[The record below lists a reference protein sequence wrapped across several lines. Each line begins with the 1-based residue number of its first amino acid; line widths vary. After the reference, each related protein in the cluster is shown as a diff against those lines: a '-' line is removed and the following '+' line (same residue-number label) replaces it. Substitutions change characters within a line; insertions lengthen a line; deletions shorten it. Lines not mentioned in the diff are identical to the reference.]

1 MPQTPTPDL
10 MRQIRWPLRLTW
22 AGLWAERVS
31 RAFWPL
37 WTLCLLALSALSFG
51 ALDALPLEL
60 AWAALITA
68 IVAALAALVLGW
80 RRFHRPRRAEALARL
95 DASLPGQPLSALAD
109 DQAIGGQDPAS
120 IAVWQAHRTRMAARA
135 ATARPVRPNLDLARR
150 DPFGLRFVALTALLV
165 ALMFGSLWRVASV
178 TGLGTGPAEAMMNG
192 PTWEGW
198 AQPPLHTGK
207 PALYLNDIPAGR
219 LDLPR
224 GTRVQLR
231 LYGELGALT
240 LSETVSAATTPPP
253 ASDLSQN
260 FEVMQDGA
268 IAINGPGGRAW
279 QVVALKDAAP
289 TVQITG
295 EVSRERDGKMKL
307 PFAATDDFSVTGGT
321 AIVTLDLDRVDRRFG
336 LAIARE
342 PRAPL
347 MLDLPLPISGN
358 RARFED
364 ALIEDI
370 SDHAFANLP
379 VLIRLEVTDA
389 QGQTGSSETLAIALP
404 GRRFF
409 DPLAA
414 AIIEMRRDLLWSR
427 DNAARSA
434 QIFKAIT
441 HLPDDLIRDA
451 KTFARLKSAIATLDK
466 ARGALSAEARDAL
479 AKELWEIALLVE
491 EGDLASA
498 RERLARAQDRL
509 SEAIRNGADPAEIQE
524 LMEELR
530 AATEDY
536 MRLLAEEAERN
547 PDGAQADA
555 GEQMQITGDQI
566 QKMMDEIQ
574 RLMEEGKMAEAAQAM
589 AMLQQLLENLQMTEG
604 QGGSGG
610 PQMPGMKGLQDTL
623 RDQQGLSDEAFRELQ
638 QGDGEQGQPGE
649 QQDGQNGEQQ
659 GEGGEGQDGGSL
671 ADRQQALRDR
681 LDGLSRGPLPGPGT
695 EQGDAGRDSLNEAE
709 RQMREAERALRE
721 GDLSGA
727 LDRQAEAMDRMRDGM
742 RALNEAQSQQDR
754 QAQGESGAQDGGNG
768 ASEAGRDPLG
778 RETGNAGRIGSD
790 RNLLQGQDIQRRAQD
805 LLDEIR
811 RRAGEQQRADNERDY
826 LKRLLDLF

>member
-1 MPQTPTPDL
+1 MEPTSTPEVL
-10 MRQIRWPLRLTW
+10 HRIRWPLRLTW
-22 AGLWAERVS
+22 AGLWAERLS

-37 WTLCLLALSALSFG
+37 WTVILVGLSFLSFG
-51 ALDALPLEL
+51 IQDMLPLEV
-60 AWAALITA
+60 AWGGLVALL
-68 IVAALAALVLGW
+68 VAAIAALVLGA
-80 RRFHRPRRAEALARL
+80 RRFRMPRRIETLARL
-95 DASLPGQPLSALAD
+95 DASMPGQPISALAD
-109 DQAIGGQDPAS
+109 DQAIGSSDPAS
-120 IAVWQAHRTRMAARA
+120 VAVWQAHRARMAARA
-135 ATARPVRPNLDLARR
+135 RAAQAVKPDLQLSIR
-150 DPFGLRFVALTALLV
+150 DVFGLRYMALTMLV
-165 ALMFGSLWRVASV
+165 MALMFGSLWRVASV
-178 TGLGTGPAEAMMNG
+178 SGLAPGAAEAMMNG

-207 PALYLNDIPAGR
+207 PALYLNDIPEGT
-219 LDLPR
+219 LELPQ
-224 GTRVQLR
+224 GTRIQVR
-231 LYGELGALT
+231 LYGPVGSLT
-240 LSETVSAATTPPP
+240 LSETVSGATTPPP

-260 FEVMQDGA
+260 FEVMQSGA
-268 IAINGPGGRAW
+268 VTISGAGGREW
-279 QVVALKDAAP
+279 RIVALRDAAP
-289 TVQITG
+289 RVAVLREI
-295 EVSRERDGKMKL
+295 SRERDGRMKL
-307 PFAATDDFSVTGGT
+307 PFSAEDDHGITGGT
-321 AIVTLDLDRVDRRFG
+321 ATVTLDLAQVDRRFG
-336 LAIARE
+336 LTIDPEPRE
-342 PRAPL
+342 PL
-347 MLDLPLPISGN
+347 VIDLPLPISGN
-358 RARFED
+358 RAKFEA
-364 ALIEDI
+364 ALDEDL
-370 SDHAFANLP
+370 SQHPFANLP
-379 VLIRLEVTDA
+379 VQVRLDVNDA
-389 QGQTGSSETLAIALP
+389 LGQTGQSELMATILP
-404 GRRFF
+404 GKRFF

-414 AIIEMRRDLLWSR
+414 AIIEMRRDLLWNR
-427 DNAARSA
+427 ANAPRAV
-434 QIFKAIT
+434 QILHAVT
-441 HLPDDLIRDA
+441 HLPDDLIRDE
-451 KTFARLKSAIATLDK
+451 KTFERLKAAMATLS
-466 ARGALSAEARDAL
+466 ASASILSVEQRDAL
-479 AKELWEIALLVE
+479 AVELWEIALLVE

-498 RERLARAQDRL
+498 RERLQRAQERL
-509 SEAIRNGADPAEIQE
+509 NEAIRNGADPSEIQE
-524 LMEELR
+524 LMDELR
-530 AATEDY
+530 EATRDY
-536 MRLLAEEAERN
+536 MQLLAEEAERN
-547 PDGAQADA
+547 PDGDSAQA
-555 GEQMQITGDQI
+555 GEQMEITGDQI

-659 GEGGEGQDGGSL
+659 GEGAEGQDGGSL